1 MDVASPPPDAARD
14 RPSSLGGQ
22 YEKLLATV
30 GNLQGDLQRTVG
42 VCQSLGSQND
52 KLKSNYEAVRTELVQ
67 LREKHNTTR
76 KQLLEAVE
84 SRVSADQRTETLV
97 HKWKVQLEAR
107 TKELESLQAK
117 LVPQDLDMLRAKVQ
131 EELEVPQQRRV
142 ALLEA
147 EVEKHRQMFCKAR
160 REHERCKAEYE
171 QYTIDQGREMEAQH
185 QQHKVESHALK
196 MRVQDLEGSFAD
208 ASRDEEGRLLR
219 RQLDEA
225 EAAKSQL
232 HDEMAAV
239 RSKKEAAELERHKLV
254 LAHQTQAAAAHVQI
268 STLDAEKKS
277 LQRRCTEAEEATER
291 RRRQA
296 EDARD
301 KLQDALEEV
310 SQYKEACAGKDRVAL
325 EARSEARHAAERLA
339 AEWGREKA
347 ELKAANEAL
356 AKRITLA
363 ERRSREMSEH
373 AANRVRAAQQLDE
386 RVRRETGKEVDVL
399 RELSSC
405 LEAEVERLRLEG
417 ERAASGAQQ
426 EIQRLRRDADLAKS
440 EASRTLREKE
450 ALRERVAML
459 QSATDRAAEA
469 AEEVARDRDE
479 ARLAVATAGQ
489 RVQQERDGL
498 AEAEGENEGLRARLQ
513 MVEGEMAGLV
523 AEADQARRNH
533 LRALKEIRRAAGV
546 ERDSHVASV
555 QFELEAF
562 RRRAGRSIRKER
574 KRSRAYKA
582 QAIEAHKRGLRAR
595 HVLETR
601 ANAMTAAA
609 EAGLFARRGN
619 ALGAGRGREQMDST
633 SSTFGAIFDGTTTD
647 AAKTME
653 ALELSEALQRVR
665 TSRRGQSDKEPERR
679 VAHDTETRPQPG
691 LERKGLETI
700 GRGALPGRASDGER
714 LAGAIDIGATSPPT
728 SIQRPDPV
736 GVETTSHP

>member
-1 MDVASPPPDAARD
+1 
-14 RPSSLGGQ
+14 
-22 YEKLLATV
+22 
-30 GNLQGDLQRTVG
+30 
-42 VCQSLGSQND
+42 
-52 KLKSNYEAVRTELVQ
+52 
-67 LREKHNTTR
+67 
-76 KQLLEAVE
+76 
-84 SRVSADQRTETLV
+84 
-97 HKWKVQLEAR
+97 
-107 TKELESLQAK
+107 
-117 LVPQDLDMLRAKVQ
+117 MLRAKVQ

-142 ALLEA
+142 AMLES

-185 QQHKVESHALK
+185 QQHKIESHALK

-208 ASRDEEGRLLR
+208 ATRDEEGRLLR
-219 RQLDEA
+219 RQLEEA
-225 EAAKSQL
+225 EAAKTQL

-291 RRRQA
+291 RRRHS
-296 EDARD
+296 EEARD
-301 KLQDALEEV
+301 KLQDALEEA
-310 SQYKEACAGKDRVAL
+310 SQLKEACAGKDRVAL

-356 AKRITLA
+356 AKRIALA
-363 ERRSREMSEH
+363 DRRSREISEH

-386 RVRRETGKEVDVL
+386 RVRRETGKEAGVL
-399 RELSSC
+399 REVSSR
-405 LEAEVERLRLEG
+405 LEVEVERLRLEG
-417 ERAASGAQQ
+417 EREASSAQQ
-426 EIQRLRRDADLAKS
+426 EVQRLRRDAELAKS

-469 AEEVARDRDE
+469 AEAAARDRDE
-479 ARLAVATAGQ
+479 ARVAAATAGQ
-489 RVQQERDGL
+489 RAQQERDGL

-513 MVEGEMAGLV
+513 MAEEEMAAL
-523 AEADQARRNH
+523 AADADQARHSH
-533 LRALKEIRRAAGV
+533 LRALKDIKRAAGV

-582 QAIEAHKRGLRAR
+582 QALEAHKRGLRAR

-601 ANAMTAAA
+601 ANAMAAAA
-609 EAGLFARRGN
+609 ESMAFARRGTG
-619 ALGAGRGREQMDST
+619 AAGGGAGRGREQMDST

-665 TSRRGQSDKEPERR
+665 SSRRGRSDKDRERR
-679 VAHDTETRPQPG
+679 GARNTETRPRPG
-691 LERKGLETI
+691 VERKEPGTV
-700 GRGALPGRASDGER
+700 GRRGLPGRDSEGER
-714 LAGAIDIGATSPPT
+714 PGEAIEVGAKSPATSN
-728 SIQRPDPV
+728 RKPDDDTAT
-736 GVETTSHP
+736 GVEPTTQS